1 MKAEPTS
8 LWSISAGERIPAAPL
23 DRDVTVDLAIVGA
36 GFTGCSAALEAAR
49 RGASVA
55 VFEASRVAFG
65 GSGRNVGLVN
75 AGLWLPPDQII
86 SQMGEADGTRL
97 IDRLG
102 QAPRLVFD
110 LIERES
116 IACEAT
122 RSGTLH
128 LAHSAS
134 GLADLRDRFAQGN
147 RIGAPLRLLD
157 AQDTAR
163 RVGSGAFHGAL
174 LDPRAG
180 TVQPLAYCAGLA
192 RAAQGAGARLHEGSA
207 VSDIARQGDGWH
219 LTVNGRTVRAHAVLV
234 ATNAY
239 QSGLARPRTSFSTVN
254 YSQFATAPLPD
265 DLRAR
270 ILPGGEGC
278 WDTGLVMTS
287 IRTDRAG
294 RLILG
299 GMGDVAG
306 PGGRAHAAWARRK
319 LRVLFPDLHGIA
331 FEYQWSGRIAMTSDH
346 VPKVLR
352 FGPRGLAIFGYSGR
366 GIAPGTAFGT
376 AAAAALLDDRPEA
389 MPLPVVSGHAERFTT
404 LRSAVFE
411 AGATLIHALPP
422 SRFQGRS

>member
-1 MKAEPTS
+1 MRAEPTS
-8 LWSISAGERIPAAPL
+8 LWSISAGERIAAAPL

-102 QAPRLVFD
+102 QAPQLPYSAYVLFD

-219 LTVNGRTVRAHAVLV
+219 LTVNGRTVRAGAVLV

-254 YSQFATAPLPD
+254 YSCPM
-265 DLRAR
+265 
-270 ILPGGEGC
+270 IC
-278 WDTGLVMTS
+278 
-287 IRTDRAG
+287 
-294 RLILG
+294 
-299 GMGDVAG
+299 
-306 PGGRAHAAWARRK
+306 
-319 LRVLFPDLHGIA
+319 
-331 FEYQWSGRIAMTSDH
+331 
-346 VPKVLR
+346 
-352 FGPRGLAIFGYSGR
+352 
-366 GIAPGTAFGT
+366 APGSCRAARDAGT
-376 AAAAALLDDRPEA
+376 P
-389 MPLPVVSGHAERFTT
+389 GW
-404 LRSAVFE
+404 
-411 AGATLIHALPP
+411 
-422 SRFQGRS
+422 